1 MIAYVDASTLVKI
14 VRREEF
20 SLDAC
25 EFLRGCDA
33 VSSEVVAAEVLR
45 SVSRQYAGT
54 AHVMGDAIEAAMSVM
69 ADVVLIM
76 MQTATIV
83 RAGVIEGMSL
93 RTLDAIHIATAVGL
107 GDVDVFV
114 TYDERQAEAARLAGL
129 RTVSPGI

>member
-1 MIAYVDASTLVKI
+1 
-14 VRREEF
+14 
-20 SLDAC
+20 
-25 EFLRGCDA
+25 
-33 VSSEVVAAEVLR
+33 
-45 SVSRQYAGT
+45 
-54 AHVMGDAIEAAMSVM
+54 MSVM

-129 RTVSPGI
+129 RTVSPGV